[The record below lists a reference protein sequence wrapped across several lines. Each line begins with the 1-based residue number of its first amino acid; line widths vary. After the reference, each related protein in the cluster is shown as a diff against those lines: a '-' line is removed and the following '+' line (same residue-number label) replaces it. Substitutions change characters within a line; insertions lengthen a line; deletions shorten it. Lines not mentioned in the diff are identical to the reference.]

1 MNEPKDFSGGWDGYR
16 TFCVERKEP
25 ESLTVTSFYLTA
37 KGGRPLAS

>member
-1 MNEPKDFSGGWDGYR
+1 MNEPKDSSGGWDGYR

-37 KGGRPLAS
+37 KDGRPLES